1 MDDVT
6 EAQIARFRED
16 VDRSRTPGAYEP
28 GRWSVAPANRDP
40 AVTGDLPEQIRL
52 RDASMRAIESLP
64 GVAPSAEAKLAFL
77 RMLARSRVPEI
88 VLAAPGPGGRARQ
101 AGGRERQAGSRGR
114 HPRGHGRRP
123 GGRGAHP
130 AGRDAD
136 AVRAEVAVIREEH
149 PDCVVHCPFV
159 STMDGIDRA
168 ADVGFD
174 AVQVPVPPFGPA
186 AGIYRASAPASR
198 TELVAETAELVG
210 YARAR
215 RLRVAAPIT
224 MVSFLSEETLAETV
238 TAMADAGAQEV
249 ILFDGPG
256 GVGPEAYGRLVEVA
270 RSAAPD
276 LRVGVHPHNT
286 FGLGVACAVSAARAG
301 AAVVESSVNGYCS
314 GTGNADL
321 AATAAAFEALYGV
334 RTGLRLDTLTGLAR
348 AAAGLTGRASA
359 ANQPITGRDAF
370 CWGGAD
376 WVLVEREVDPL
387 LHNSV
392 EPALF
397 GNERRIP
404 LTSQS
409 GPRATAAAL
418 ERLGVDVDPA
428 LVPAIAERCRA
439 ELGARGG
446 RPLTDEEIRAVARD
460 VLAG

>member
-6 EAQIARFRED
+6 EAQIERFRED
-16 VDRSRTPGAYEP
+16 VDRSREPGAYEP

-40 AVTGDLPEQIRL
+40 AVTGELPDRVRL
-52 RDASMRAIESLP
+52 RDASMRAIESMP
-64 GVAPSAEAKLAFL
+64 GVAASPEAKLAFL
-77 RMLARSRVPEI
+77 RTLARSRVPEI
-88 VLAAPGPGGRARQ
+88 VLAAPGPGGR
-101 AGGRERQAGSRGR
+101 GP
-114 HPRGHGRRP
+114 HPG
-123 GGRGAHP
+123 
-130 AGRDAD
+130 GRDAD
-136 AVRAEVAVIREEH
+136 TVRAELAVIREEN

-159 STMDGIDRA
+159 STAEGIDRA

-186 AGIYRASAPASR
+186 AGIYRASAPTSR
-198 TELVAETAELVG
+198 REVVEETAELVE

-224 MVSFLSEETLAETV
+224 MVSFLSDETLAETV
-238 TAMADAGAQEV
+238 TAMADAEAEEV

-256 GVGPEAYGRLVEVA
+256 AVGPEAYGRLVEVA

-301 AAVVESSVNGYCS
+301 ATVVESSVNGYCS

-321 AATAAAFEALYGV
+321 AATTAAFEALYGV
-334 RTGLRLDTLTGLAR
+334 RTGIRLDALTGLAR
-348 AAAGLTGRASA
+348 AAAGLTGRAPA

-376 WVLVEREVDPL
+376 WVLVERDVDPL

-404 LTSQS
+404 LTPQS
-409 GPRATAAAL
+409 GPRATAAVL
-418 ERLGVDVDPA
+418 ERLGVDADPA
-428 LVPAIAERCRA
+428 LIPAIAERCRA

-446 RPLTDEEIRAVARD
+446 RLLTDQEIRAIARG